1 MCSLSTKET
10 GYRIC
15 HFVALPIHENVNLK
29 WWRRKKI
36 LITFTSVV
44 EAVSDF
50 MSDDYSDSSEI
61 HGPSLQMV
69 KFIPSQLENTVIT
82 YADLLVKP

>member
-1 MCSLSTKET
+1 M
-10 GYRIC
+10 
-15 HFVALPIHENVNLK
+15 
-29 WWRRKKI
+29 KI
-36 LITFTSVV
+36 LMILTSVI

-69 KFIPSQLENTVIT
+69 QFMPSQLENTVIT